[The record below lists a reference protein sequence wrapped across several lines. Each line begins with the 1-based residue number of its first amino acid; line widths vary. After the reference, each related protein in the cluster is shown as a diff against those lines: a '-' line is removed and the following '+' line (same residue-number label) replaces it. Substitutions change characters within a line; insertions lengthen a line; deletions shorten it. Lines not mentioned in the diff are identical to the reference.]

1 MLYAIA
7 FLFLFTIGGLTGVAL
22 ANASLDVA
30 FHDTLKINIYINTLI
45 IYLINKYYYYIINY
59 NIQDNIFIKFI
70 TNLGFKNSI
79 NITNEHIIK
88 F

>member
-30 FHDTLKINIYINTLI
+30 FHDTYYVVGRKMALYNYLGFYNNYIEIDYMLEYMFLSNCLLI
-45 IYLINKYYYYIINY
+45 IL
-59 NIQDNIFIKFI
+59 
-70 TNLGFKNSI
+70 L
-79 NITNEHIIK
+79 
-88 F
+88 